1 MEYKIENEFLEAV
14 VCSKGCEL
22 VSVKTKK
29 DGAEHIWQ
37 GDPDAWKRH
46 APVLFPLVGKYKDN
60 KTEYQGKTYEMSQHG
75 FARDMEFVPV
85 SKTKDSIV
93 MNLTDTKETLEKY
106 PFHFELQ
113 CSFTLKGR
121 SIEAGWK
128 VINSDAETMY
138 FSIGGHPAFICDD
151 RQSKAG
157 CEVVFGT
164 KKPALSYKLLNEDGL
179 VENEAHEMKLHESRV
194 TVTED
199 FFDKDAYIFE
209 NSGCHEVSIRADGKT
224 AVTVTFDA
232 PVFGLWSPGGKK
244 VPFICIEPGRSI
256 VGDTGITL
264 YTIGSVKTIPGY
276 RTYVSIDGGM
286 TDNPRY
292 ALYQSA
298 YEAVVANKAAQQ
310 KDFTA
315 TIAGRCCESG
325 DLIQENTQ
333 LQTPAVG
340 DILAVLSTGAYNY
353 SMASNYNRVPR
364 LPVVMVRGGE
374 DSLAVRRETYEDL
387 VRNDV

>member
-1 MEYKIENEFLEAV
+1 MEYKIENEFLKAV

-37 GDPDAWKRH
+37 GNPDAWKRH

-113 CSFTLKGR
+113 CSFTLKGS

-151 RQSKAG
+151 RQSMAG

-164 KKPALSYKLLNEDGL
+164 KKPALSYKLLNTDGL

-224 AVTVTFDA
+224 AVTVIFDA

-244 VPFICIEPGRSI
+244 VPFICIEPWYGRADAADFDGNLQKRAWQNELEPGKI
-256 VGDTGITL
+256 FEKA
-264 YTIGSVKTIPGY
+264 YTI
-276 RTYVSIDGGM
+276 
-286 TDNPRY
+286 
-292 ALYQSA
+292 A
-298 YEAVVANKAAQQ
+298 
-310 KDFTA
+310 F
-315 TIAGRCCESG
+315 
-325 DLIQENTQ
+325 
-333 LQTPAVG
+333 
-340 DILAVLSTGAYNY
+340 
-353 SMASNYNRVPR
+353 
-364 LPVVMVRGGE
+364 
-374 DSLAVRRETYEDL
+374 
-387 VRNDV
+387 